1 MSRFHPHF
9 FRLPDVNV
17 HLILVVFFFAIIMV
31 IYGASNRFPK
41 WCYAKKEIGVAAT
54 YMASA
59 TKKSMNSLLLSKGLL
74 SKEQTKPIIIVST
87 SNTHLKLG

>member
-1 MSRFHPHF
+1 MSRFHSHF
-9 FRLPDVNV
+9 FRLTDVNV

-54 YMASA
+54 MLH
-59 TKKSMNSLLLSKGLL
+59 TWHQPQKEHELTLLSKALL
-74 SKEQTKPIIIVST
+74 SK
-87 SNTHLKLG
+87 

>member
-59 TKKSMNSLLLSKGLL
+59 TKKEHELTF
-74 SKEQTKPIIIVST
+74 TK
-87 SNTHLKLG
+87 